1 MRTIYT
7 YESELKARMLDG
19 LLSLKRAR
27 LYGIADPKRLA
38 ERVGTFVTRVDGQT
52 PDDTARYLAG
62 RGICVW
68 SGNYYALNLSERLGV
83 EETGGMLR
91 IGLAHYNTRD
101 EVDRLIGDLREI
113 AG

>member
-1 MRTIYT
+1 
-7 YESELKARMLDG
+7 MLDG

-27 LYGIADPKRLA
+27 LYGIADPMRLA
-38 ERVGTFVTRVDGQT
+38 ERVGTFVIRVDSQT
-52 PDDTARYLAG
+52 PDDTARYLAE

-91 IGLAHYNTRD
+91 IGLAHYNTCD
-101 EVDRLIGDLREI
+101 EVDRLLGDLDQI
-113 AG
+113 AS